1 MAHPLYHYFR
11 RWRLEKALGS
21 VSIELSENAERLRAC
36 LKRDPQPSAGVVDSQ
51 SVKSTGVGG
60 EDRGY
65 DGGKKI
71 KGLKSVTS
79 SGGHREGLVLKAKV
93 HSAKVMD
100 FERGSRRCCIEQRS
114 DSLASLSCGWTPDTV
129 AKTRAMIGH

>member
-1 MAHPLYHYFR
+1 MHA
-11 RWRLEKALGS
+11 ALRK
-21 VSIELSENAERLRAC
+21 RLRVRMD
-36 LKRDPQPSAGVVDSQ
+36 RDPEPSAGVVDSQ

-60 EDRGY
+60 EGRGY
-65 DGGKKI
+65 DGGKKV
-71 KGLKSVTS
+71 KGRKRHLLVDTQ
-79 SGGHREGLVLKAKV
+79 GLLLKAKV

-114 DSLASLSCGWTPDTV
+114 DSLASLSCGWTPATA